1 MMMMVMTRRV
11 MRNMVARRRL
21 KNNMYR
27 FEFQQQRKFAST
39 KSTLTFSK
47 WITPLAA
54 FGTGYAVCATLN
66 RVMKEEDGE
75 DITQNQSIGPIKGRE
90 NEFVRTKIE
99 NKAMAPSDV
108 DVVIFHG

>member
-1 MMMMVMTRRV
+1 
-11 MRNMVARRRL
+11 
-21 KNNMYR
+21 
-27 FEFQQQRKFAST
+27 
-39 KSTLTFSK
+39 
-47 WITPLAA
+47 
-54 FGTGYAVCATLN
+54 VCATLN